1 MNYAF
6 VRVHKR
12 VCMHTIILLLML
24 KVVFYKIYLKG
35 KIIIFIDRNYNI
47 YDLLD
52 KIYIQSWNILCM
64 LMYMYIHRYFEK
76 CTRDLCVISF
86 YFSWFFIA
94 YFIFVFITKEWN
106 KKKPTNGVNDSNLR
120 KFYQEESFRCPTMN
134 HRVISFKQE
143 AMLKP

>member
-106 KKKPTNGVNDSNLR
+106 KKNQQMEWMIQTW
-120 KFYQEESFRCPTMN
+120 ESFIKRNPSDVQLWIT
-134 HRVISFKQE
+134 
-143 AMLKP
+143 A

>member
-52 KIYIQSWNILCM
+52 KIYIQS
-64 LMYMYIHRYFEK
+64 
-76 CTRDLCVISF
+76 
-86 YFSWFFIA
+86 
-94 YFIFVFITKEWN
+94 
-106 KKKPTNGVNDSNLR
+106 
-120 KFYQEESFRCPTMN
+120 
-134 HRVISFKQE
+134 
-143 AMLKP
+143 